1 MAQGGDFSRC
11 SLGDRIL
18 SLYSAR
24 FYCRA
29 GLSGIGKTGL
39 IPSFCPLQLQILAL
53 SKLGSRHNGSLWG
66 K

>member
-1 MAQGGDFSRC
+1 MAKGGGLSR
-11 SLGDRIL
+11 GRVGNRIL
-18 SLYSAR
+18 SLYPAR

-29 GLSGIGKTGL
+29 GLSGIGSAGL

-53 SKLGSRHNGSLWG
+53 SKFGSRHNGSLWG